1 MMGNSSSAVTEV
13 DAGPVEAFAEGRPVF
28 VAIRGR
34 EVGVI
39 RTASGT
45 FHAVLNVCP
54 HQGGPVC
61 RGHVGGTM
69 LPGAPGTL
77 SYGLEDRVI
86 ACPWHGWEFDLQ
98 TGEALFGVST
108 KRLLTFPVVVRDG
121 RVRVSTKPRRT
132 AHQNAISR
140 SP

>member
-1 MMGNSSSAVTEV
+1 MTSTSSPAVTDV
-13 DAGPVEAFAEGRPVF
+13 DAGPVEAFVNETRVF
-28 VAIRGR
+28 IELGGR

-39 RTASGT
+39 RTPAGA

-69 LPGAPGTL
+69 LPAAPGTL

-86 ACPWHGWEFDLQ
+86 ACPWHGWEFDLH

-108 KRLLTFPVVVRDG
+108 KRLLTFPVTVRDG
-121 RVRVSTKPRRT
+121 RVWVSPKPRRT
-132 AHQNAISR
+132 ARQDTNS
-140 SP
+140 